1 MKDKTPRNLE
11 KNLEE
16 NPKKPGGNATNGL
29 TKIVANGD
37 RTVTGSQTLSS
48 RDFATK
54 GGEAPA
60 LEVRGLWTGYNG
72 HPALENINF
81 QVARGEIVGVIGPN
95 GSGKSTLMK
104 AILGL
109 VKPWR
114 GGAFVMGQPAATQ
127 RRIMGYMPQMEDVDW
142 DFPVTVRD
150 VALMG
155 RYSGRGLLRRT
166 NREDRDAADA
176 ALERVGMHDLGERLI
191 GELSG
196 GQRRRVLLARALA
209 NDPALLLLDEP
220 VAGLDAT
227 AQHAFLDTVDE
238 LRAEGKTVVL
248 STHDL
253 SCVSE
258 WCGQAAC
265 LNRTL
270 IAYGP
275 PDEILDEKVLNET
288 FGSHLLLVHMD
299 GRAYAYQHHRHEPDP
314 ISDADGDAET

>member
-1 MKDKTPRNLE
+1 MKDTTDKYQN
-11 KNLEE
+11 
-16 NPKKPGGNATNGL
+16 KPMSHESKGL
-29 TKIVANGD
+29 TQARPNDVQVVPED
-37 RTVTGSQTLSS
+37 QLSS
-48 RDFATK
+48 
-54 GGEAPA
+54 GGDYAPSANQVPA

-81 QVARGEIVGVIGPN
+81 QVVQGEIVGVIGPN

-109 VKPWR
+109 VKPWT
-114 GGAFVMGQPAATQ
+114 GGAFVMGQPAAVQ
-127 RRIMGYMPQMEDVDW
+127 RRIVGYMPQMEDVDW

-176 ALERVGMHDLGERLI
+176 ALQRVGMHDLRERLI

-209 NDPALLLLDEP
+209 NDPVLLLLDEP
-220 VAGLDAT
+220 VGGLDAT
-227 AQHAFLDTVDE
+227 AQHNFLDTVDE
-238 LRAEGKTVVL
+238 LRSEGKTVVL

-258 WCGQAAC
+258 WCGKAAC

-275 PDEILDEKVLNET
+275 PGEILDEQVLSET
-288 FGSHLLLVHMD
+288 FGSHLLLVHTD
-299 GRAYAYQHHRHEPDP
+299 GRAYAYEHHRHDTA
-314 ISDADGDAET
+314 SGGETEGEAGT